1 MHHFCCIPTQTAQ
14 PKFNHK
20 KRSDQ
25 PKLEKILQNKWP
37 ALFKF
42 VKVIKVQGR
51 LRNFSRLKETKE
63 IQQLNITYD
72 SELRFFPCE
81 NILGTIDEM

>member
-37 ALFKF
+37 ALFTKC
-42 VKVIKVQGR
+42 QGHKKQK
-51 LRNFSRLKETKE
+51 NHYRLKENGET
-63 IQQLNITYD
+63 
-72 SELRFFPCE
+72 
-81 NILGTIDEM
+81 